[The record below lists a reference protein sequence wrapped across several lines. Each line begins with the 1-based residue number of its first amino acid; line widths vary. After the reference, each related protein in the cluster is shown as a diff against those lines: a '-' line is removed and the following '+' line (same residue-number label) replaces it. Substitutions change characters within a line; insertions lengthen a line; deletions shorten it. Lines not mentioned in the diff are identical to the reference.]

1 MVTPVIDYGLVRKG
15 HCGLPLLMMDDQE
28 PQFLELGGAGKRRRI
43 AYRFTDKGTSDDL
56 ALFWLS
62 GFLSDMGS
70 TKALVMAA
78 FARERR
84 LPMLRFDYS
93 GHGLSSGSLLEASIG
108 DWLEEASAVLD
119 LVGKRR
125 TVLVGS
131 SMGGWIALLL
141 ARQLARTGEIAR
153 LAGLALI
160 APAWDMTERL
170 MAHHM
175 TPEIKAILDRD
186 GVHYEPSLYGQPYPI
201 TKHMIEE
208 GRNHLIGVETL
219 HLDLPV
225 RVLQGM
231 CDPDVPWGHA
241 LDLVDLLCCG
251 DVELTL
257 IKGGDHRQ
265 SRPED
270 LRRLEATVA
279 ALIDKVNAKE

>member
-1 MVTPVIDYGLVRKG
+1 MVWSVKG

-43 AYRFTDKGTSDDL
+43 AYRFTDKRASGDL

-141 ARQLARTGEIAR
+141 ARQLARD
-153 LAGLALI
+153 AGRSSGS
-160 APAWDMTERL
+160 PA
-170 MAHHM
+170 
-175 TPEIKAILDRD
+175 
-186 GVHYEPSLYGQPYPI
+186 SLS
-201 TKHMIEE
+201 
-208 GRNHLIGVETL
+208 
-219 HLDLPV
+219 
-225 RVLQGM
+225 
-231 CDPDVPWGHA
+231 
-241 LDLVDLLCCG
+241 
-251 DVELTL
+251 
-257 IKGGDHRQ
+257 
-265 SRPED
+265 SR
-270 LRRLEATVA
+270 RHGT
-279 ALIDKVNAKE
+279 